1 MKKAAKGLLDAV
13 KNQKFAGF
21 RSLSDFQDKLIILA
35 PKDWVAKAIEEF
47 NEFLEDYH
55 VKRIPLNGI
64 DVG

>member
-21 RSLSDFQDKLIILA
+21 RSLSDFQDKLIIPA

-47 NEFLEDYH
+47 NEFLEDCH